1 MPLTAST
8 NSNELKYAMQTTIT
22 EDLMS
27 EDFPGA
33 VQTERSVIGWL
44 YEKGNLPSHLTL
56 VRFRQSMRGNI
67 KNLIKSKIDGVPMN

>member
-56 VRFRQSMRGNI
+56 VRFRQFLAPILECEMGDSNMR
-67 KNLIKSKIDGVPMN
+67 